1 MNGSKASYLH
11 GMKQYPRVYIV
22 DARVRRAGNA
32 IALSPLALTISVG
45 FLSLAGLTY
54 KPVTPSALLV
64 ACFLAGLWALLLAS
78 PAHRRVVLHED
89 AIEVSGW
96 FSARKLNRSE
106 ILGRRMEG
114 TDPRNARGGAHIVIV
129 PVDGAVRVLRL
140 PSYLHVDKD
149 FQSWMDGIP
158 KVTKD
163 ESSKS

>member
-1 MNGSKASYLH
+1 MGT
-11 GMKQYPRVYIV
+11 KQYPRVYFV
-22 DARVRRAGNA
+22 EARMRRAGNA
-32 IALSPLALTISVG
+32 IALSPLAIMISVG

-54 KPVTPSALLV
+54 KPDTPYTFLVT
-64 ACFLAGLWALLLAS
+64 CFLTGLWALLLAS

-89 AIEVSGW
+89 AIEVLGW
-96 FSARKLNRSE
+96 FSTRKLNRSE

-114 TDPRNARGGAHIVIV
+114 TRSVQGVAHYEIV
-129 PVDGAVRVLRL
+129 PVDRAVKVLRL
-140 PSYLHVDKD
+140 PSSLNVDKD